1 VKQRPNLWLVVAL
14 SACGPA
20 DRETAPRDAATS
32 AEFTVSGR
40 TCDSW
45 TELWLD
51 GALVYTQVMIDGAFD
66 ETVGTV
72 TDGEGRWTL
81 DRLPASQ
88 GMFDLIVVNGYDIV
102 ETHSVWSP
110 PDGGE
115 LVLREPACFDPPKV
129 DVVTVTWADPRAVLQ
144 VYEIPASALIDGASV
159 PALDAWLSAL
169 TITETDVVVMGAGA
183 LDVFGPSSPIV
194 DPSTAAGNAARLRGF
209 VEAGGTLVVTDG
221 TYQVVEA
228 LWPDQLDLFGD
239 DAEPGVAAVGPA
251 TTLITSEGPLPMAE
265 GWPVV
270 VNTGAG
276 ATTLLAAEVTVDQ
289 GLVQTP
295 VPGAALLVTFAAGGG
310 RVVFIA
316 WELDAAWSEA
326 VSDLVFPTVMPHK
339 QG

>member
-1 VKQRPNLWLVVAL
+1 MQRLPNVVVAAAL

-20 DRETAPRDAATS
+20 AHETAPRDAATS
-32 AEFTVSGR
+32 PEFTLSGR
-40 TCDSW
+40 TCDPR
-45 TELWLD
+45 TLLWLQ
-51 GALVYTQVMIDGAFD
+51 GAQVYTQVVVDGAFD
-66 ETVGTV
+66 ATWGTV
-72 TDGEGRWTL
+72 TDDEGRWTI
-81 DRLPASQ
+81 DDLPASQ
-88 GMFDLIVVNGYDIV
+88 GWFDVIEQYGYDV
-102 ETHSVWSP
+102 LQTHSVLSP
-110 PDGGE
+110 AGGGE
-115 LVLREPACFDPPKV
+115 LVLPEPVCFDPPRV
-129 DVVTVTWADPRAVLQ
+129 DVVTATWADPRAVLQ
-144 VYEIPASALIDGASV
+144 VYAIPTSALVDGASL

-169 TITETDVVVMGAGA
+169 TITETDVVVIGAGA

-194 DPSTAAGNAARLRGF
+194 DPSTAAGNAATVRGF

-228 LWPDQLDLFGD
+228 LWPDQFDLFGD
-239 DAEPGVAAVGPA
+239 DAVPGVAAVGPA
-251 TTLITSEGPLPMAE
+251 TTLITSEGPLPMAA

-270 VNTGAG
+270 VATGAG